1 MPRLYSEVMRACLIT
16 LNDVLGTSIESQW
29 GAFTFLKVPHILRQL
44 HFTIRGGQ
52 IGHTGIVKGNIALK
66 VVSVAQISALYVCL
80 EMVCRCC
87 SFKSDIALD
96 FYYGCMNRS
105 EC

>member
-44 HFTIRGGQ
+44 HFTIRGGK
-52 IGHTGIVKGNIALK
+52 IGYMGIVKGNIALNI
-66 VVSVAQISALYVCL
+66 VTVAHISVHKFAWRWCVDALHSNMILHWICTIV
-80 EMVCRCC
+80 
-87 SFKSDIALD
+87 A
-96 FYYGCMNRS
+96 
-105 EC
+105 

>member
-66 VVSVAQISALYVCL
+66 VVTVAHISVHKFAWRWCVDALNSNLILHWICTV
-80 EMVCRCC
+80 V
-87 SFKSDIALD
+87 A
-96 FYYGCMNRS
+96 
-105 EC
+105 